1 MICPNCGKENVE
13 GAGFCAGCGNNLTVA
28 NNNNNNNNTLVNDE
42 TNNVVSNSMSTDNV
56 VNNTNTNIDNKKN
69 NNSKVIVIICILLI
83 LIIILFL
90 VFGLNKG
97 KKLNSNETTVTST
110 TTVVENTKCTSFST
124 DFEDEQVIKI
134 LDLDYIYHAN
144 ASYPVAQHTVL
155 NNFIDYENDII
166 DNNQF
171 KVEFELNGKKYYF
184 SSDVEGNNVDT
195 NLLKNEN
202 ENSYYPNENNP
213 KIDLIKI
220 EGKERINISHL
231 VSDGDFKFGNLV
243 LRKDE
248 KGIYRF
254 TNDKYNLDQA
264 SSEAHFFDKTGCR
277 YAKVSFVW
285 NTDDKRSFKKLR
297 FSTFV
302 DGSDNLYSS
311 DTAFQ
316 SVAYSY

>member
-13 GAGFCAGCGNNLTVA
+13 GAGFCAGCGNNLTVV
-28 NNNNNNNNTLVNDE
+28 NNSTTVNDE

-56 VNNTNTNIDNKKN
+56 VNNTNTNIDNKKK

-90 VFGLNKG
+90 LFGLNKG
-97 KKLNSNETTVTST
+97 KKLNSNETTTTT
-110 TTVVENTKCTSFST
+110 TTVPENTKCTSFST
-124 DFEDEQVIKI
+124 NFEDDEVVKI
-134 LDLDYIYHAN
+134 LGFDYIYHAN
-144 ASYPVAQHTVL
+144 ASYPVAQNLVL

-184 SSDVEGNNVDT
+184 TSDVEGNNVDT

-264 SSEAHFFDKTGCR
+264 GSEARFFDKTECR
-277 YAKVSFVW
+277 YARLSFVW
-285 NTDDKRSFKKLR
+285 QTDNKRSTKVLR
-297 FSTFV
+297 FTTFV

-316 SVAYSY
+316 SVEYSY